1 MPFEVD
7 DDPDDDERTHQ
18 IAVTD
23 GLSSDATE
31 VAVTGVVAA
40 LTFAVGY
47 LIITRSSRE
56 DDGYVDD
63 LDPPEVSETIFDDSP
78 APTES
83 EPDHEPAPQELEE
96 ESDEIE
102 EEIQSEPLVL
112 DDAPN
117 EASRRLAD
125 LRREMKGDAED
136 TTMDVSDRM
145 ERFFN
150 QR

>member
-18 IAVTD
+18 LAVTD

-31 VAVTGVVAA
+31 VAVTGVVMT
-40 LTFAVGY
+40 LTFESA
-47 LIITRSSRE
+47 ISSSRSSRE

-83 EPDHEPAPQELEE
+83 EPDHEPAHRNLRRN
-96 ESDEIE
+96 
-102 EEIQSEPLVL
+102 LMK
-112 DDAPN
+112 
-117 EASRRLAD
+117 SRRKSNRSLWYWT
-125 LRREMKGDAED
+125 MHPTKQVGDWRTSA
-136 TTMDVSDRM
+136 VR
-145 ERFFN
+145 
-150 QR
+150 